1 MTTVNWTDPNVLIVL
16 GLVLLLGLLLGMFLT
31 AGGRRKWKSRYREE
45 TLKREHMERE
55 HKRHHEEWAAKEK
68 DWRER
73 EALRGTSGSRRDID
87 QDGVPDRS
95 DRPVDD
101 RRA

>member
-1 MTTVNWTDPNVLIVL
+1 
-16 GLVLLLGLLLGMFLT
+16 
-31 AGGRRKWKSRYREE
+31 
-45 TLKREHMERE
+45 MERE

-95 DRPVDD
+95 DRRPVDD